1 MKKSEKYHMAIVAV
15 LDAYRNAASH
25 DVGKT
30 VETLVELCDT
40 YSTAL
45 WCEKKEEEAQP

>member
-15 LDAYRNAASH
+15 LDAYRNDANH
-25 DVGKT
+25 DADKT
-30 VETLVELCDT
+30 VETLVELCDA

-45 WCEKKEEEAQP
+45 WCEENEEAAQ

>member
-15 LDAYRNAASH
+15 LDAYQNDADR
-25 DVGKT
+25 DVDKT

-45 WCEKKEEEAQP
+45 WCEENGEATNG